1 MQVIHD
7 HCAGLDVHKKTVV
20 ACVWITPPDGRATRE
35 TRTFGTMTADVLAL
49 GDWLKSQG
57 VTHVAM
63 ESTGVYWKP
72 IYNLLEGN
80 FVLLVVNAHHIK
92 AVPGRKTDV
101 ADAEWIGDLLRH
113 GLVRASFIPPRPQ
126 RELRELTRHRTNLV
140 GKRAQAVNELQ
151 KVLESANV
159 KLASVAS
166 DITGVSATAML
177 RAMLE
182 GQSDVRELAEL
193 AKGRLRSKKEP
204 LRQALAGTLRAHH
217 KLIVAQLLADIDF
230 LEEQVAEVSQEIERR
245 TKDDQP
251 TIDRLDDIP
260 GINQRLGE
268 IIVAEIGTDMSRFP
282 SADHLVSWA
291 GLCPGNQQ
299 SAGKRRSSRIRP
311 GNLALKTALVEAA
324 HGASRVTRS
333 YLHALYH
340 RLVPRRGKKRALI
353 AVARTILES
362 IYHMLA
368 RGTHWLDLGADYF
381 ERRNPLQLL
390 TRLTHRIE
398 KLGYQVALS
407 PLQKAA

>member
-1 MQVIHD
+1 M
-7 HCAGLDVHKKTVV
+7 
-20 ACVWITPPDGRATRE
+20 
-35 TRTFGTMTADVLAL
+35 
-49 GDWLKSQG
+49 
-57 VTHVAM
+57 
-63 ESTGVYWKP
+63 
-72 IYNLLEGN
+72 
-80 FVLLVVNAHHIK
+80 
-92 AVPGRKTDV
+92 
-101 ADAEWIGDLLRH
+101 
-113 GLVRASFIPPRPQ
+113 
-126 RELRELTRHRTNLV
+126 
-140 GKRAQAVNELQ
+140 
-151 KVLESANV
+151 
-159 KLASVAS
+159 
-166 DITGVSATAML
+166 
-177 RAMLE
+177 
-182 GQSDVRELAEL
+182 
-193 AKGRLRSKKEP
+193 
-204 LRQALAGTLRAHH
+204 RQALAGTLRAHH

-230 LEEQVAEVSQEIERR
+230 LEEQVLEVSLEIERR
-245 TKDDQP
+245 MKDDQP

-291 GLCPGNQQ
+291 GLCPGNQE

-311 GNLALKTALVEAA
+311 GNVALKTALVEAA

-340 RLVPRRGKKRALI
+340 RLLPRRGKKRALI

-362 IYHMLA
+362 IYHMLV
-368 RGTHWLDLGADYF
+368 RGANWLDLGADYF